1 MHPLVKQN
9 QPGIAKLCRHYG
21 VRQLALFGSALRDD
35 FDPMRSDVDV
45 TVEFA
50 PAALGTGFDRY
61 LGLKE
66 GLEKL
71 FGRPVDVIELH
82 ALSNQRLRRH
92 IEARQVPLYA
102 AA

>member
-9 QPGIAKLCRHYG
+9 QPGISELCRRYG
-21 VRQLALFGSALRDD
+21 VRRLALFGSALRDD
-35 FDPMRSDVDV
+35 FDPARSDVDV
-45 TVEFA
+45 AVEFA
-50 PAALGTGFDRY
+50 PAPLGTGFDRY

-66 GLEKL
+66 GLEAL
-71 FGRPVDVIELH
+71 LGRPVDVVELR